1 MRIDPKYFNLFIAG
15 CAVLTLI
22 VIFYG
27 TVKYSQRQITEFEQ
41 AIQTVRIDSLSF
53 QSYSSDEPLEIS
65 SYSNNPVIIHFW
77 STWSGKSMAVN
88 DSLSSIQDRH
98 DQLRI
103 IAAVVKDDNELVQKY
118 IQNHDYSFQYVEGTA
133 FFQELL
139 IPGVPSQILINS
151 DGELSSVHVGDDMQT
166 LRVKIDRLLDD
177 EE

>member
-1 MRIDPKYFNLFIAG
+1 MRIDPKYFNLFIAI

-22 VIFYG
+22 VILYG

-41 AIQTVRIDSLSF
+41 AIQTVQIDSLSF

-65 SYSNNPVIIHFW
+65 SYANNPVIIHFW
-77 STWSGKSMAVN
+77 STWSGKSMALN
-88 DSLSSIQDRH
+88 DSLSAIQTQH

-103 IAAVVKDDNELVQKY
+103 IAAVVKDGNELVQEY
-118 IQNHDYSFQYVEGTA
+118 IQNHDYSFQYVNGTA

-151 DGELSSVHVGDDMQT
+151 DGELSGVHVGDDMRS
-166 LRVKIDRLLDD
+166 LRVEIDRLFEH